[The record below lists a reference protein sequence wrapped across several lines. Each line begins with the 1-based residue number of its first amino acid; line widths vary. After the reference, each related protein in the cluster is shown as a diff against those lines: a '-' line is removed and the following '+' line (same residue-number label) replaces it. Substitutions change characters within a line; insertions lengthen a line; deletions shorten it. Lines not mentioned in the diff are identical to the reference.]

1 MEGLIA
7 AAVASCFT
15 WAMEYTAVTP
25 EEFTQ
30 LEGVGDWRF
39 VLGSIHATFTA
50 PGYLDA
56 ADLVSTIAR
65 IAEDHAHH
73 PDLEL
78 RYPGRVHVLLTTH
91 ATQSLTTLDV
101 DVAREIST
109 AAAAI
114 GATSDPSGARA
125 LEIGID
131 AMDADR
137 IRPFWA
143 AVLGYRERGGQLVDP
158 AGIGPSVWFQEMT
171 EPRPDRNRIHVDV
184 SVPHDVAEQRVS
196 DALDAGGVLVSD
208 AHARA
213 WWVLAD
219 AEGNEACIS
228 TWQDR

>member
-1 MEGLIA
+1 MD
-7 AAVASCFT
+7 
-15 WAMEYTAVTP
+15 YTEVTP
-25 EEFTQ
+25 EEFAQ
-30 LEGVGDWRF
+30 LDDVDAWRV

-50 PGYLDA
+50 PGYLEA
-56 ADLVSTIAR
+56 AALVSTIAR

-101 DVAREIST
+101 DVARAIS
-109 AAAAI
+109 AAAADVA
-114 GATSDPSGARA
+114 ATSDPSSARA

-131 AMDADR
+131 TMDADR

-143 AVLGYRERGGQLVDP
+143 AVLGYRDRSGQLVDP
-158 AGIGPSVWFQEMT
+158 MGIGPTVWFQQMT
-171 EPRPDRNRIHVDV
+171 EPRPGRNRIHIDV

-196 DALDAGGVLVSD
+196 DALGAGGVLVSD
-208 AHARA
+208 EHARA

-219 AEGNEACIS
+219 ADGNEACIS